1 MSMNES
7 SDDRMALMRQKPFLY
22 DLQIRGDT
30 IHGKLCRVV
39 EDQST
44 DDVVKIRTQ
53 ILAENKISMNVRDTD
68 SIDDVEEISETV
80 SAAAFMTMETL
91 HRVKPLSDILAIYNC
106 SDINNDVVA
115 RYVLTYL
122 DLLDILF
129 ATFKIARIHGT
140 VQEQPF

>member
-1 MSMNES
+1 MNES
-7 SDDRMALMRQKPFLY
+7 SDDRMELMRQKPFLY

-30 IHGKLCRVV
+30 IRGKLCRVV

-44 DDVVKIRTQ
+44 DDVVKLRTQ
-53 ILAENKISMNVRDTD
+53 ILVESQISMNVRDTD
-68 SIDDVEEISETV
+68 SIDDVKEISETV

-91 HRVKPLSDILAIYNC
+91 HRVKPLSDILVIYNY
-106 SDINNDVVA
+106 SDVNNNVVA

-129 ATFKIARIHGT
+129 ATFKITRIHGT
-140 VQEQPF
+140 V

>member
-1 MSMNES
+1 MNES
-7 SDDRMALMRQKPFLY
+7 SDDRMELMRQKPFLY

-30 IHGKLCRVV
+30 IRGKLCRVV

-44 DDVVKIRTQ
+44 DDVVKLRTQ
-53 ILAENKISMNVRDTD
+53 ILAESQISMNVRDTD
-68 SIDDVEEISETV
+68 SIDDVKEISETV

-91 HRVKPLSDILAIYNC
+91 HRIKPLSDVLVIYNF
-106 SDINNDVVA
+106 SEVNNNVVA

-129 ATFKIARIHGT
+129 ATFKITRIHGT
-140 VQEQPF
+140 V

>member
-7 SDDRMALMRQKPFLY
+7 SDDRMELMRQKPFLY

-30 IHGKLCRVV
+30 IRGKLCRVV

-44 DDVVKIRTQ
+44 DDVVKLRTQ
-53 ILAENKISMNVRDTD
+53 ILVESQISMNVRDTD
-68 SIDDVEEISETV
+68 SIDDVKEISETV

-91 HRVKPLSDILAIYNC
+91 HRVKPLSDILVIYNY
-106 SDINNDVVA
+106 SDVNNNVVA

-122 DLLDILF
+122 DLLDIMF
-129 ATFKIARIHGT
+129 ATFKITRIHGT
-140 VQEQPF
+140 V

>member
-1 MSMNES
+1 MNES
-7 SDDRMALMRQKPFLY
+7 SDDRMELMRQKPFLY

-30 IHGKLCRVV
+30 IRGKLCRVV

-44 DDVVKIRTQ
+44 NDVVKLRTQ
-53 ILAENKISMNVRDTD
+53 ILAESQISMNVRDTD
-68 SIDDVEEISETV
+68 SIDDVKEISETV

-91 HRVKPLSDILAIYNC
+91 HRVKPLSDILVIYNY
-106 SDINNDVVA
+106 SDVNNNVVA

-129 ATFKIARIHGT
+129 ATFKITRIHGT
-140 VQEQPF
+140 V